1 MPIIEYLN
9 AAAYKM
15 SKRKEIKDRLEASS
29 NLATRDKNGEA
40 YKLALINEIVHLLI

>member
-15 SKRKEIKDRLEASS
+15 SKRKEVKDRLETLS
-29 NLATRDKNGEA
+29 NLATRDRNSEG
-40 YKLALINEIVHLLI
+40 YKTALLNEIVHLLI